1 MIKTLALAAIL
12 ATQAAGPP
20 APPAP
25 PRCLTRQQV
34 GDLAVV
40 GSAIFV
46 EGARNACRPHLAPD
60 AFLAQPASVEYSA
73 RLREQARSRF
83 ASALDGIAQAGGP
96 ADTGPIAM
104 ARTMMSA
111 MLAEGIGGEFTAM
124 VDVPMCRD
132 VNDMIEVMSTLAPDQ
147 IARFSSAAMSL
158 ASQFAARMPPPAPP
172 APAPAPAGRTRRGP
186 AASAVAPPPPPRPR
200 PPILCPE

>member
-1 MIKTLALAAIL
+1 MIKTLALATIL
-12 ATQAAGPP
+12 ATKAAAPP

-60 AFLAQPASVEYSA
+60 AFLARPASAEYSA

-83 ASALDGIAQAGGP
+83 ASALDGIAQAAGP
-96 ADTGPIAM
+96 ADSGPIAM

-132 VNDMIEVMSTLAPDQ
+132 VNDMVEVMSALAPDQ

-158 ASQFAARMPPPAPP
+158 GSQFAERMTPPPPPAP
-172 APAPAPAGRTRRGP
+172 PAPAGRTRRGP
-186 AASAVAPPPPPRPR
+186 AARTVVPVPRPPR